1 MVVIMKFIVT
11 LLLLFSFG
19 VLSSL
24 NAQQRS
30 PAQPGAQQFILQ
42 YGDILELTDQQK
54 SELLMVQA
62 DRRSAIQSDRQR
74 GNMTGQRGRM
84 DRQRPAVRGQQR
96 GALRSDNDRSR
107 RDRPARAERR
117 GESIEA
123 FADILTTDQQIKL
136 HEVRVERIE
145 ARAELLKLRNKTLV
159 EKSISDTRKAEEVTG
174 MLNRMVEIQKESQ
187 LNRFENRGDTDR
199 EKMVENVTEIR
210 SIQDE
215 LKSKITVAEYQS
227 LRPVFTMG
235 QQRQRSEGRGV
246 QRNR

>member
-1 MVVIMKFIVT
+1 MKFILT

-19 VLSSL
+19 ALSSL

-30 PAQPGAQQFILQ
+30 PAQPGVQQFILQ

-62 DRRSAIQSDRQR
+62 DRRSAMQSDRQR
-74 GNMTGQRGRM
+74 GSMTGQRGRM

-96 GALRSDNDRSR
+96 GALRSNTDRSR
-107 RDRPARAERR
+107 RDRPARSERR
-117 GESIEA
+117 GESIDA
-123 FADILTTDQQIKL
+123 ISDILTNDQQAKL

-145 ARAELLKLRNKTLV
+145 ARAELLKLQNRTMV
-159 EKSISDTRKAEEVTG
+159 EKSISDTQKAEEVTG
-174 MLNRMVEIQKESQ
+174 LLNQIVEIQKDSQ
-187 LNRFENRGDTDR
+187 LYRLENRGDGDR
-199 EKMVENVTEIR
+199 EKMVENVAEIR